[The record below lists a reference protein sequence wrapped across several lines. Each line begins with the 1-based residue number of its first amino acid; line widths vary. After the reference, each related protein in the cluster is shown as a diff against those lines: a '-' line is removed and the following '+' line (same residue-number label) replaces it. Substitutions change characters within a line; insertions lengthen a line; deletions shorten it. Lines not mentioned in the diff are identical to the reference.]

1 MAGGR
6 GGRMRAAGA
15 QVPKPLV
22 SVLGTPLLEWN
33 LEALLR
39 AGYRDL
45 VVAVPAHTPE
55 IGELAS
61 GRGRRLAERHGAT
74 LRLFEETRP
83 LGNIG
88 AAAEIG
94 AVDGDL
100 LVVYGDN
107 LTGLRLPALL
117 EHHRRVD
124 AALTTAVHM
133 EPFRVPFGAVEIE
146 DGLLVAY
153 REKPE
158 LPILVSSGV
167 YALGP
172 AAIAAIPKGTPTG
185 ASDLVN
191 RLLSSGARVGAYEHR
206 APWIDVNDVEA
217 VARAEALVAA
227 HPEVFGR

>member
-6 GGRMRAAGA
+6 GERMRAAGA

-22 SVLGTPLLEWN
+22 SVLGIPLLEWN

-55 IGELAS
+55 IGQLAS
-61 GRGRRLAERHGAT
+61 GPGRRLAERHGAT

-94 AVDGDL
+94 TVDGDL

-107 LTGLRLPALL
+107 LTGLPLPALV
-117 EHHRRVD
+117 EHHRRVN
-124 AALTTAVHM
+124 AALTTAVHV
-133 EPFRVPFGAVEIE
+133 EPFR
-146 DGLLVAY
+146 
-153 REKPE
+153 
-158 LPILVSSGV
+158 
-167 YALGP
+167 
-172 AAIAAIPKGTPTG
+172 
-185 ASDLVN
+185 
-191 RLLSSGARVGAYEHR
+191 
-206 APWIDVNDVEA
+206 
-217 VARAEALVAA
+217 
-227 HPEVFGR
+227 

>member
-6 GGRMRAAGA
+6 GERMRAAGVH
-15 QVPKPLV
+15 VPKPLV
-22 SVLGTPLLEWN
+22 QVLGTPLLEWS

-61 GRGRRLAERHGAT
+61 GRGRRLAERHGAA
-74 LRLFEETRP
+74 LRLFEESLP

-94 AVDGDL
+94 EVDGDL
-100 LVVYGDN
+100 LVVYADN
-107 LTGLRLPALL
+107 LTALRLPDLV
-117 EHHRRVD
+117 EHHRRLD
-124 AALTTAVHM
+124 AALTTAVHL
-133 EPFRVPFGAVEIE
+133 EPFRVPFGAVEVA
-146 DGLLVAY
+146 DGLIVAY

-158 LPILVSSGV
+158 LPIRMSSGV
-167 YALGP
+167 YLLSP
-172 AAIAAIPKGTPTG
+172 AAIAAIPRGVPTG

-191 RLLSSGARVGAYEHR
+191 RLLSAGARVGAYEHG
-206 APWIDVNDVEA
+206 APWIDVNDLEA
-217 VARAEALVAA
+217 VARAEALVGS
-227 HPEVFGR
+227 HPEAFGR